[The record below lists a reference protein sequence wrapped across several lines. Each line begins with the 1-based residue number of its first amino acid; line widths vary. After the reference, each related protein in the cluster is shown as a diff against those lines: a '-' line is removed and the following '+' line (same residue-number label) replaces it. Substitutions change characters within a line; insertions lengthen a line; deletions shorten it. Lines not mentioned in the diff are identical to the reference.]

1 MTEHQ
6 TSTIALLGGT
16 GQLGFGLALRFARAG
31 HRVVIGS
38 RDADRAVGAAE
49 RAVAILPQA
58 DVTGA
63 SNETAAEAADPL
75 VIVAVPFA
83 SQAATLK
90 AVGTH
95 LRPGQI
101 VLDATVPLGPAIGG
115 RPTQLLGVWLGSAAQ
130 QARSLVPDEV
140 GVVSGL
146 HTLSG
151 AVLEDLDAPLDQ
163 DTLICGDRKADK
175 QVVSALIGTIDG
187 LRTIDAGRLESS
199 RLVEGLTPL
208 LIGINIRNKVHAG
221 VRIVGL

>member
-1 MTEHQ
+1 MTERQ

-38 RDADRAVGAAE
+38 RHAERAVAAAE
-49 RAVAILPQA
+49 RAVGILPQA

-63 SNETAAEAADPL
+63 SNEAAAEAADPL
-75 VIVAVPFA
+75 VVVAVPFA

-90 AVGTH
+90 AVAAQ
-95 LRPGQI
+95 LRPGQV

-115 RPTQLLGVWLGSAAQ
+115 RPTQLLGVWQGSAAQ

-175 QVVSALIGTIDG
+175 QVVGALVETIDG
-187 LRTIDAGRLESS
+187 LRAVDAGRLETS
-199 RLVEGLTPL
+199 RLVEGLTPI
-208 LIGINIRNKVHAG
+208 LIGINVRNKVHAG
-221 VRIVGL
+221 VRVVGV